1 MNRVLGFILLASS
14 FLLISSQTVNEIKVK
29 GYLIEIRESTEM
41 ESGIVTS
48 VYYNFFVPDS
58 VPLSELYMVINSN
71 LDTIVSPAVL
81 VKKTNKFT
89 VRRECFLD
97 SNQVSFRINEVLN
110 ESRYLIKVRVL

>member
-1 MNRVLGFILLASS
+1 M
-14 FLLISSQTVNEIKVK
+14 
-29 GYLIEIRESTEM
+29 IEIRESTEM